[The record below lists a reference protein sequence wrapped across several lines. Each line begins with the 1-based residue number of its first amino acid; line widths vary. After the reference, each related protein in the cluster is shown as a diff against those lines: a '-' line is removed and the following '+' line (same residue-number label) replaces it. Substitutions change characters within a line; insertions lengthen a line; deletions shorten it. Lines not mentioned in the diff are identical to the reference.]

1 MLIVTTKESFDTTSS
16 YLFRTKEAKAW
27 SRPRGARSF
36 LVISMSCGDNRGCL
50 LNEGQ

>member
-1 MLIVTTKESFDTTSS
+1 MLIVTTKESFDITGS

-27 SRPRGARSF
+27 SRPRGARS